1 MLVLEIKEI
10 RNTESLVRKLKKFLG
25 KTPYP
30 PQYKEGD
37 REDCPKT
44 FSIPAL
50 LITNSS
56 ILNANIAFDR
66 C

>member
-10 RNTESLVRKLKKFLG
+10 RNAENLVRKLKRFLG

-44 FSIPAL
+44 FSNPGIANYQL
-50 LITNSS
+50 LDSHRQHS
-56 ILNANIAFDR
+56 I
-66 C
+66 

>member
-10 RNTESLVRKLKKFLG
+10 RNAESLVRKLKKFLG
-25 KTPYP
+25 KTP
-30 PQYKEGD
+30 EGG
-37 REDCPKT
+37 REDFP
-44 FSIPAL
+44 INPAL

-56 ILNANIAFDR
+56 ILNANIAFDH